1 MINNTCEGRNP
12 FPGFGDV
19 AGVIQQYVFYT
30 EQMRKH
36 GMWMN
41 EIEDSASRRA
51 CAETDAGDIEE
62 PAG

>member
-1 MINNTCEGRNP
+1 VINNTCEGRNP

-30 EQMRKH
+30 EQMRKR
-36 GMWMN
+36 GIRKT
-41 EIEDSASRRA
+41 EIED
-51 CAETDAGDIEE
+51 